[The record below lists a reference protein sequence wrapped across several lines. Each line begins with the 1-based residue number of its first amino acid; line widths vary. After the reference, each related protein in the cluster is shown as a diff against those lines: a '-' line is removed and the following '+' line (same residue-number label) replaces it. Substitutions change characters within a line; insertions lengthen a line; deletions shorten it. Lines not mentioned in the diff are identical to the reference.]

1 MDSIIDQ
8 VIKIAD
14 AEMPVDEH
22 LFIQKHRLASETCK
36 EDAPR
41 ICVVTGIHG
50 DELEGQYVCYELA
63 RRILEEPERLTGI
76 VDIYPAMNPIGIDS
90 ISRGI
95 PAFDLDMNRIFPGDR
110 DGDMNEYMA
119 SEILK
124 DCAGASLCLDI
135 HASNIFL
142 TEVPQIRINELH
154 KDLLIPYAQD
164 SNMDLVWVHGNST
177 VLESTFAYSLNS
189 IHVPTL
195 VIEMGVGMRITR
207 EYGLQMTDGIFSLM
221 KKLGIW
227 TGTVKKAG
235 KPVIAYDQKGDDV
248 YYLNAPISGVYVKE
262 CEHGT
267 MVDKGQRIG
276 SIIDPLEGKVLAH
289 IEAPGDGWLFTTRE
303 YPIVEEGSLMGRIL
317 KKEVYAG

>member
-1 MDSIIDQ
+1 MDMIKDVIIQ
-8 VIKIAD
+8 IAD

-22 LFIQKHRLASETCK
+22 LFIRKHRIAPADVSRDAS
-36 EDAPR
+36 R

-50 DELEGQYVCYELA
+50 DELEGQFVCYELA
-63 RRILEEPERLTGI
+63 KRISGSPEMLHGI

-95 PAFDLDMNRIFPGDR
+95 PAFDLDMNRIFPGNR

-119 SEILK
+119 SEILR

-142 TEVPQIRINELH
+142 TEIPQIRINELH
-154 KDLLIPYAQD
+154 KDSLVPFAEN
-164 SNMDLVWVHGNST
+164 SNMDLIWIHGSST
-177 VLESTFAYSLNS
+177 VLESTFAYSMNS

-207 EYGLQMTDGIFSLM
+207 EYGRQLTEGILNLM
-221 KKLGIW
+221 KNLDMWDG
-227 TGTVKKAG
+227 
-235 KPVIAYDQKGDDV
+235 PVEAIRRPIISYDQHGTDV
-248 YYLNAPISGVYVKE
+248 FYLNAPTSGVFIKE
-262 CEHGT
+262 CDHGST
-267 MVDKGQRIG
+267 VEAGQRIG
-276 SIIDPLEGKVLAH
+276 CIIDPLTGKELAP

-303 YPIVEEGSLMGRIL
+303 YPVVEAGSLMGRIL
-317 KKEVYAG
+317 KKEVIEK